1 MRGDARGPSEDV
13 DFLTHMKI
21 FKKANRLI
29 AYLVAI
35 VILASPLLAQQRHNP
50 PKKPAAAPE
59 PAPTFD
65 SLLADDSY
73 KVYCEI
79 RGVGGLIR
87 SSAVNDLLDPVMK
100 LGGPPREFKTLVKWL
115 NSHADVLAGSRMM
128 VAGWPSRPKLP
139 NVLVAIE
146 FSSPEEAKKFYPELR
161 DFLPKILPTPTPTPS
176 PSPSPLPGPTSIQAV
191 KPVAEVSA
199 TPSETQT
206 RAELVVSP
214 VVVPQAVGERAPEPT
229 GPPYQMKQAGS
240 LVFISDTAFTF
251 RNLRPRDSKALEEDQ
266 NFLLARNRFPSES
279 IFLYVDLKA
288 IEKEEKEQRK
298 KYEEEEQKR
307 AEAEAANPPK
317 VEEMVAEMPSPE
329 PGAPPAEGQP
339 AEEQPPPDSVPS
351 DQPVVVEDT
360 ADPQASG
367 NATLSGTPPPGSVDV
382 SPMFY
387 SLYGALFGGETKW
400 PEAIGAAL
408 VFEGDAYVV
417 RTLIINSAENKGN
430 AIPFVPQFVTGPAI
444 IPESPNIFPAD
455 IDLFVSVSLD
465 YPQIYEGML
474 KALANAQEMERKYR
488 PKTAPDDPPPAETP
502 FAVYEKMLGIKI
514 KEDLLPLL
522 GNELALALPRKAKK
536 TTHEPATVPRDE
548 NPKAD
553 DAKQPNPNPGPNPV
567 IAISI
572 KDREAVGKL
581 IPKLIESFGLKGAS
595 LLAQTEKR
603 DGTEIVSYAGV
614 FSYAF
619 VGDFLVLSPDPA
631 ETRHVVDAYLN
642 HQTLSSDGHFRNYTR
657 WQPRQ
662 VLGQV
667 YVAPGLVEEFTSGSS
682 GLALNDKI
690 TEFLSGVN
698 PVIDPLTYS
707 LSNDGLGPFH
717 ELHVPKNLLLV
728 LVAGMSAGASETL
741 PASNEA
747 IAKSNMRTVATAE
760 SAFKTTGESYGTL
773 DQLAS
778 AGLVSKEMLE
788 KYGYRIEVTASKDKF
803 EIVAIPIEY
812 GQTGKLSYFIDESQV
827 LRGGDH
833 GGGAA
838 TLSDQP
844 VD

>member
-1 MRGDARGPSEDV
+1 MNDCPK
-13 DFLTHMKI
+13 TK
-21 FKKANRLI
+21 RLI
-29 AYLVAI
+29 ACIVAI
-35 VILASPLLAQQRHNP
+35 VMLALPLIAQQRHAA
-50 PKKPAAAPE
+50 PKKPAAASE

-65 SLLADDSY
+65 ALLAADSY

-100 LGGPPREFKTLVKWL
+100 LGGPPKEFKTLVKWL
-115 NSHADVLAGSRMM
+115 SAHADVLAGSRMM
-128 VAGWPSRPKLP
+128 VAGWSSRPKLP

-161 DFLPKILPTPTPTPS
+161 DFLPKLLPTPTPTPS
-176 PSPSPLPGPTSIQAV
+176 PSPAPAQTPVTAAKPGGVTA
-191 KPVAEVSA
+191 AG
-199 TPSETQT
+199 PSDTQVP
-206 RAELVVSP
+206 RAELI
-214 VVVPQAVGERAPEPT
+214 VPPATGPQNIGTVADKQPEPA

-251 RNLRPRDSKALEEDQ
+251 RDLKPRDSKLLEEDQ
-266 NFLLARNRFPSES
+266 NFLTARNRFSSES
-279 IFLYVDLKA
+279 VFLYVDLKA
-288 IEKEEKEQRK
+288 IEKEEKERRQ
-298 KYEEEEQKR
+298 KYEEELKHVEL
-307 AEAEAANPPK
+307 EAANPPK
-317 VEEMVAEMPSPE
+317 AEESPDIEEAEMTAPE
-329 PGAPPAEGQP
+329 
-339 AEEQPPPDSVPS
+339 EEVQTVPS
-351 DQPVVVEDT
+351 EPSSEQPVVVEET
-360 ADPQASG
+360 ADSQVSSG
-367 NATLSGTPPPGSVDV
+367 ATLSGSPQPGVDEV

-387 SLYGALFGGETKW
+387 SLYGSLFGGEAKW

-417 RTLIINSAENKGN
+417 RTLIINNSENKGN

-444 IPESPNIFPAD
+444 VPESPNIFPAD
-455 IDLFVSVSLD
+455 VDLFVSVSLD
-465 YPQIYEGML
+465 YPQVYEGML
-474 KALANAQEMERKYR
+474 KAMVNAQEMERKFR
-488 PKTAPDDPPPAETP
+488 SKPTVDGPLPETP
-502 FAVYEKMLGIKI
+502 FAAYEKKLGIKI
-514 KEDLLPLL
+514 KDDLLPLL

-536 TTHEPATVPRDE
+536 AANESSIPRAE
-548 NPKAD
+548 NPKA
-553 DAKQPNPNPGPNPV
+553 AGANQPNPNQSPNPV

-581 IPKLIESFGLKGAS
+581 IPKLIEGFGLKGAS

-614 FSYAF
+614 FAYGF
-619 VGDFLVLSPDPA
+619 VGDFLVVSPDPA

-642 HQTLSSDGHFRNYTR
+642 HQTLSSDSHFRNYTR

-667 YVAPGLVEEFTSGSS
+667 YVAPGLVEEFTSDGRNS
-682 GLALNDKI
+682 GVALNEKV

-717 ELHVPKNLLLV
+717 ELHVPKNLLMV
-728 LVAGMSAGASETL
+728 LVAGMSAGASEAL

-747 IAKSNMRTVATAE
+747 AAKSMVRTVATAE
-760 SAFKTTGESYGTL
+760 AMFKVTDNSYGTIE
-773 DQLAS
+773 QLVS
-778 AGLVSKEMLE
+778 AGLLSKETME
-788 KYGYRIEVTASKDKF
+788 KYGYRIEVAASKDKF
-803 EIVAIPIEY
+803 EVTAVPLEY
-812 GQTGKLSYFIDESQV
+812 GRTGKLSYFMDESQV